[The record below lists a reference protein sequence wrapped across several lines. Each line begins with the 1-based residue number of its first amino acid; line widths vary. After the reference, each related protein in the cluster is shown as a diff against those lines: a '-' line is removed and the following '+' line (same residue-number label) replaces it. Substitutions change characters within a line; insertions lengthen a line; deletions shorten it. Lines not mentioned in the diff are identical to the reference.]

1 MTTVVLTLE
10 TGAELGT
17 SEGTEVGVSDEAG
30 GAGMTVVPEVR
41 QVVVSTVAV

>member
-1 MTTVVLTLE
+1 MMLTLE

-17 SEGTEVGVSDEAG
+17 SEGAEVGVMDEAG
-30 GAGMTVVPEVR
+30 GAGMTVVPEVM